1 MLYVTGDVHGYFG
14 RIVRFCESLDAPTR
28 DDVLVVLGDVG
39 ANFWCDESDAR
50 MRAAL
55 GSLPLTVLCV
65 HGNHEA
71 RPDAGL
77 GYRERAW
84 RGGTVWADDAHPGLL
99 FARDGSVFDLDGRSC
114 LVAGGAYSVDKRFRL
129 ADGRR
134 WFDDEQP
141 GAAERAA
148 VEAACAGRGWKVD
161 YVFSHTAPLRFRP
174 TEAFMASISQSEVD
188 TTTEEWLERL
198 ELRLDYGCWLCGHF
212 HIDKEVNP
220 RMHVLFKQVLALP
233 AGDVVYDAE
242 ADAARAERTGYRL
255 PVGVELPAARREP
268 RRPARSVG

>member
-1 MLYVTGDVHGYFG
+1 MVYVTGDVHGYFG
-14 RIVRFCESLDAPTR
+14 RIVRFCESLDAPVR

-39 ANFWCDESDAR
+39 ANFWCDGSDMR

-71 RPDAGL
+71 RPSAEL
-77 GYRERAW
+77 GYRRIAW
-84 RGGTVWADDAHPGLL
+84 RGGTVWVDDANPGLL
-99 FARDGSVFDLDGRSC
+99 FACDGSVFDLDGAAC

-134 WFDDEQP
+134 WFADEQP

-148 VEAACAGRGWKVD
+148 VEAACTERGWRVD
-161 YVFSHTAPLRFRP
+161 CVFSHTAPLRFRP
-174 TEAFMASISQSEVD
+174 TEAFMAAICQDEVD
-188 TTTEEWLERL
+188 TTTEEWLERI
-198 ELRLDYGCWLCGHF
+198 ERRLDYGRWFCGHF

-220 RMHVLFKQVLALP
+220 RMRVVFKQVVELP
-233 AGDVVYDAE
+233 GGRVVYDA
-242 ADAARAERTGYRL
+242 ATDAARAACEGFRL
-255 PVGVELPAARREP
+255 PRRACGPAP
-268 RRPARSVG
+268 RAAGE